1 MRHGIVP
8 FSEPSRFCY
17 VRMERGIVP
26 YRNDGCERGVA
37 I

>member
-17 VRMERGIVP
+17 VRMERSVVSS
-26 YRNDGCERGVA
+26 RNDDTERDMA